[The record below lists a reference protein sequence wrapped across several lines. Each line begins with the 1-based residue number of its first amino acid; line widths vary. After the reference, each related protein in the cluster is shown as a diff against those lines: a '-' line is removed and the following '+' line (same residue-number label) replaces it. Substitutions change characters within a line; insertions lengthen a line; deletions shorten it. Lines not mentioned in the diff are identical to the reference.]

1 MCSEDSFKKENSAL
15 CVPIQPELFGSAF
28 MKQIAVFD
36 MSNISFRR
44 KKGERGKDE
53 ITNNKH
59 QSFLRKVPGNPFV
72 EFSHVHA

>member
-44 KKGERGKDE
+44 KKIPYKLMEGFTS
-53 ITNNKH
+53 IILFAF
-59 QSFLRKVPGNPFV
+59 QISSVVILISSFG
-72 EFSHVHA
+72 S